1 MKDKKIDIY
10 EEKWKDILSHEQFKI
25 LREKGTESPFS
36 GIYNTHFEDG
46 TYFCAGCNAPLFK
59 SETKFNSGCG
69 WPSFDASIKGS
80 IKYSLDKSLGMIRTE
95 ILCNNCNGHLG
106 HVFNDG
112 PTDTGT
118 RYCVNSI
125 SLDFKKS

>member
-1 MKDKKIDIY
+1 MKDKKDVS
-10 EEKWKDILSHEQFKI
+10 EEKWKDILTQEQFKI

-36 GIYNTHFEDG
+36 GIFNTHFEEG

-112 PTDTGT
+112 PTETGT
-118 RYCVNSI
+118 RYCVNSL

>member
-1 MKDKKIDIY
+1 MKDKKDVS
-10 EEKWKDILSHEQFKI
+10 EKKWKDILTQEQFRI
-25 LREKGTESPFS
+25 LREKGTEPPFS
-36 GIYNTHFEDG
+36 GVFNTHFEDG
-46 TYFCAGCNAPLFK
+46 TYHCAGCNAPLFK

-80 IKYSLDKSLGMIRTE
+80 IKYSVDKSLGMIRTE
-95 ILCNNCNGHLG
+95 ILCNSCNGHLG

-118 RYCVNSI
+118 RYCVNSL

>member
-1 MKDKKIDIY
+1 MKDKKDVS
-10 EEKWKDILSHEQFKI
+10 EKKWKDILNQEEFKI

-46 TYFCAGCNAPLFK
+46 TYFCTGCNAPLFK
-59 SETKFNSGCG
+59 SESKFNSGCG
-69 WPSFDASIKGS
+69 WPSFDSSISGS

-112 PTDTGT
+112 PTDSGS

>member
-1 MKDKKIDIY
+1 MKDKKDVS
-10 EEKWKDILSHEQFKI
+10 EEKWKDILTQEEFKI
-25 LREKGTESPFS
+25 LRKKGTESPFS

-59 SETKFNSGCG
+59 SESKFNSGCG
-69 WPSFDASIKGS
+69 WPSFDASISGS

-112 PTDTGT
+112 PTDTGS

>member
-1 MKDKKIDIY
+1 MKDKKDVS
-10 EEKWKDILSHEQFKI
+10 EEKWKDILTQEQFKI

-36 GIYNTHFEDG
+36 GIFNTHFEEG

-112 PTDTGT
+112 PTDTGN
-118 RYCVNSI
+118 RYCVNSL

>member
-1 MKDKKIDIY
+1 MKDKKDVS
-10 EEKWKDILSHEQFKI
+10 EKKWKDILNQEEFKI

-36 GIYNTHFEDG
+36 GIYNSHFEDG
-46 TYFCAGCNAPLFK
+46 TYFCVGCNAPLFK

>member
-1 MKDKKIDIY
+1 MKDKKDVS
-10 EEKWKDILSHEQFKI
+10 EEKWKDILSQEQFKI

-36 GIYNTHFEDG
+36 GIFNTHFEEG

-112 PTDTGT
+112 PTDTGN
-118 RYCVNSI
+118 RYCVNSL

>member
-1 MKDKKIDIY
+1 MKDKKDVS
-10 EEKWKDILSHEQFKI
+10 EEKWKDILSREQFKI

-36 GIYNTHFEDG
+36 GIYNSHFEDG
-46 TYFCAGCNAPLFK
+46 TYFCVGCNAPLFK

>member
-1 MKDKKIDIY
+1 MKDKKDVS
-10 EEKWKDILSHEQFKI
+10 EEKWKDILTQEQFKI

-36 GIYNTHFEDG
+36 GIFNTHFEEG

-80 IKYSLDKSLGMIRTE
+80 IKYSVDKSLGMIRTE
-95 ILCNNCNGHLG
+95 IFCNNCNGHLG

-118 RYCVNSI
+118 RYCVNSL

>member
-1 MKDKKIDIY
+1 MKDKKDVS
-10 EEKWKDILSHEQFKI
+10 EEKWKDILTQEQFKI

-36 GIYNTHFEDG
+36 GIFNTHFEEG

-95 ILCNNCNGHLG
+95 ISCNNCNGHLG

-112 PTDTGT
+112 PTETGT
-118 RYCVNSI
+118 RYCVNSL

>member
-1 MKDKKIDIY
+1 MKDKKNVS
-10 EEKWKDILSHEQFKI
+10 EEKWKDILTQEQFKI

-36 GIYNTHFEDG
+36 GIFNTHFEEG

-112 PTDTGT
+112 PTETGT
-118 RYCVNSI
+118 RYCVNSL

>member
-1 MKDKKIDIY
+1 MKDKKDVS
-10 EEKWKDILSHEQFKI
+10 EKKWKDILNQEEFKI

-36 GIYNTHFEDG
+36 GIYNSHFEDG
-46 TYFCAGCNAPLFK
+46 TYFCVGCNAPLFK

-112 PTDTGT
+112 PTDTGS

>member
-1 MKDKKIDIY
+1 MKDKKDVS
-10 EEKWKDILSHEQFKI
+10 EEKWKDILTQEEFKI

-36 GIYNTHFEDG
+36 GIYNSHFEDG
-46 TYFCAGCNAPLFK
+46 TYFCVGCNAPLFK

>member
-1 MKDKKIDIY
+1 MKDKKDVS
-10 EEKWKDILSHEQFKI
+10 EEKWKDILNQEEFKI

-36 GIYNTHFEDG
+36 GIYNSHFEDG
-46 TYFCAGCNAPLFK
+46 TYFCVGCNAPLFK

>member
-1 MKDKKIDIY
+1 MKDKKDVS
-10 EEKWKDILSHEQFKI
+10 EEKWKDILTQEQFKI

-36 GIYNTHFEDG
+36 GIFNAHFEDG

-80 IKYSLDKSLGMIRTE
+80 IKYSLDSSLDMIRTE

-118 RYCVNSI
+118 RYCVNSL
-125 SLDFKKS
+125 SLDFKKY

>member
-1 MKDKKIDIY
+1 MKDKKDVS
-10 EEKWKDILSHEQFKI
+10 EEKWKDILTQEEFKI

-59 SETKFNSGCG
+59 SESKFNSGCG
-69 WPSFDASIKGS
+69 WPSFDSSISGS

-112 PTDTGT
+112 PTDSGS

>member
-1 MKDKKIDIY
+1 MKDKKDVS
-10 EEKWKDILSHEQFKI
+10 EEKWKDILTQEEFKI

>member
-1 MKDKKIDIY
+1 MKDKKDVS
-10 EEKWKDILSHEQFKI
+10 EKKWKDILTQEQFRI
-25 LREKGTESPFS
+25 LREKGTEPPFS
-36 GIYNTHFEDG
+36 GVFNTHFEDG

-80 IKYSLDKSLGMIRTE
+80 IKYSVDKSLGMIRTE
-95 ILCNNCNGHLG
+95 ILCNSCNGHLG

>member
-1 MKDKKIDIY
+1 MKDKKDVS
-10 EEKWKDILSHEQFKI
+10 EKKWKDILNQEEFKI

-46 TYFCAGCNAPLFK
+46 TYFCTGCNAPLFK
-59 SETKFNSGCG
+59 SESKFNSGCG
-69 WPSFDASIKGS
+69 WPSFDASISGS

-112 PTDTGT
+112 PTDSGS